1 MSGKT
6 EEDKV
11 RDRLIMSTHSCH
23 QTILFPER
31 LLTAQW
37 PLGGR
42 RGLATERDRGW
53 RHLWVHLGPGT
64 FFQGPI
70 LSEDRKENKLI
81 SARGKLRQEQALS
94 CSKKAHY
101 GWLWQEPRIP
111 NP

>member
-1 MSGKT
+1 M
-6 EEDKV
+6 
-11 RDRLIMSTHSCH
+11 
-23 QTILFPER
+23 
-31 LLTAQW
+31 
-37 PLGGR
+37 
-42 RGLATERDRGW
+42 
-53 RHLWVHLGPGT
+53 HLGPGT